1 MKSSREWIKSLFD
14 KQPPRKVYFR
24 VDAGRIP
31 GLSFGHLAR
40 CLILS
45 KVVKEY
51 YRSENVFLMRDYAEG
66 INHALQAGEKVKILP
81 KELSSLDEKATIL
94 DATDEIEPDWM
105 VIDLPYTDLDT
116 SYYPVVRQKGTKVLF
131 IDDFRFINPGVDA
144 VLNSSIFA
152 SAKTEKCS
160 DEKTTYFLGPEFLIF
175 DEALKDATQI
185 RKEGMIN
192 IVLTFGGSD
201 PTGLTKKVLTT
212 LLGEQWPQFFFRVIL
227 GPGYADPISVI
238 TLLNGHEKHFGV
250 EVNPLNIFSFFQG
263 CDFAVC
269 AGGRTMYELYYLD
282 KMFFPVASTDH
293 EAKVIE
299 EFVNRGFVSCGMS
312 TWSPALFLSNLN
324 KCLTVCKEKNL
335 KGALL

>member
-14 KQPPRKVYFR
+14 RQPPRKVLFR

-45 KVVKEY
+45 KIVKEF

-66 INHALQAGEKVKILP
+66 INHALQAGETVKILP
-81 KELSSLDEKATIL
+81 KEILPLDEQTTIL
-94 DATDEIEPDWM
+94 SVANELEPDWM
-105 VIDLPYTDLDT
+105 IIDLPYSDLDT
-116 SYYPVVRQKGTKVLF
+116 SYYPTLRLQGTKILF
-131 IDDFRFINPGVDA
+131 IDDSRFINPGVDV

-152 SAKTEKCS
+152 PAKTGKFS

-175 DEALKDATQI
+175 DEALKDATPI
-185 RKEGMIN
+185 RKESIIN
-192 IVLTFGGSD
+192 IILTFGGSD

-227 GPGYADPISVI
+227 GPGYADPISAI
-238 TLLNGHEKHFGV
+238 TLLNGHEQHFGV
-250 EVNPLNIFSFFQG
+250 EVKPLNIFSFFQG

-282 KMFFPVASTDH
+282 KIYLPIASSDH
-293 EAKVIE
+293 EAKVIA
-299 EFVNRGFVSCGMS
+299 EFIRRKITSYG
-312 TWSPALFLSNLN
+312 
-324 KCLTVCKEKNL
+324 LTSWNPTVFIRTFKEML
-335 KGALL
+335 KMFHPF